1 MEIFEFELRYKSY
14 EWVSTRFN
22 LGWDQ
27 EKLLSL
33 VRKEKWWNLDK
44 ALTETSVE
52 ELHEKTEET
61 YTDFKKRMIQDSDQI
76 IKETWKSVWEYI
88 ERLEYELKVT
98 HEMWYNTY
106 FLIVEDYISRAK
118 DHEIVVGPWRW
129 SCAGSLMSYAIWVTD
144 IDPLQYD
151 LIFERFLNPARIS
164 MPDIDTDFE
173 DTQRDKVI
181 HYISDKYGS
190 NKVAHIGT
198 YMKLAA
204 KASFKDVARVM
215 WVKFTD
221 ANNIAS
227 MISEKTI
234 QESIDENKDLQKA
247 ISSDTRL
254 QKIMDYAQALEWT
267 VRQTWVHACGMI
279 IAPEDTYNYS
289 VIQHPPKSSSSRD
302 ETRVVSQYEGWTIE
316 DIGLLKMDLL
326 WLRNLSIIKN
336 TIKILKAKANQEGK
350 ALDPLFTE
358 FLDTML
364 FHPPLDDEF
373 VYKKIFWKGDTSG
386 VFQFE
391 SDGMKTWLKKLKPTE
406 FDDLI
411 AMVSLYRPGPM
422 EFIPNYIDRKHGI
435 EEVKY
440 MQLDLQ
446 SILRRQYSKEVAEE
460 ERIKMEEDLG
470 PLMNMT
476 YGIAVYQEQLMRL
489 SQSIAWFSMAEA
501 DKLRKWVGKKIAE
514 LIEKI
519 KKEFVSKAV
528 DHRNYKPE
536 TATWIYE
543 KMIEPAARYS
553 FNKSHAACYAY
564 ISYQTAYLKAHYPT
578 EFHAALL
585 RSVEEN
591 TDKLAQFI
599 DEIKLQGY
607 TIQLPWINKAFKH
620 VAAVDDEIVLG
631 FLSIKWV
638 GSEVASTI
646 ESERKNWW
654 VFKDLA
660 DFLKRTKEVISK
672 KSLESLIVSGA
683 LDEFDE
689 RWTLIANTE
698 QMLDRTKTLASG
710 GQAAWLFAA
719 TTVEWSDL
727 SLKKATPLKGLETL
741 KIERQAFKTFVSWH
755 PLDGLYPY
763 IRAKYWFASMFKDK
777 EWYGDFTMLGF
788 VKSIAKN
795 RRWDGY
801 YVKVED
807 ISWEVEF
814 FIKDKLDFTPFMI
827 MSISGYMWRRVRVDT
842 ISVFDSEELQEKA
855 KSSNKYDEIMTVSK
869 VRANRFASNSVE
881 PGKWAFQETKKEKG
895 IKWENDKEKKKEVAV
910 EVLEEIKLEKEKIN
924 EEAGQLLDIDIND
937 IPRSFKESTNPGVKM
952 RIKGIIKTNA
962 GEHVISIWQES
973 YQVNEKA
980 MKKIYELL
988 A

>member
-1 MEIFEFELRYKSY
+1 MDIFEFELRYKSY
-14 EWVSTRFN
+14 EGISTRFALN
-22 LGWDQ
+22 RDQ
-27 EKLLSL
+27 TKLLSL
-33 VRKEKWWNLDK
+33 VRKKKGWALDK
-44 ALTETSVE
+44 ALTDTSVE
-52 ELHEKTEET
+52 ELHEKTEQT
-61 YTDFKKRMIQDSDQI
+61 YTQYKRWIIKDSTQI
-76 IKETWKSVWEYI
+76 IEETGKTISEYV

-118 DHEIVVGPWRW
+118 DHKIVVGPGRW
-129 SCAGSLMSYAIWVTD
+129 SCAWSLMSYAIWVTD

-204 KASFKDVARVM
+204 KAAFKDVARVM
-215 WVKFTD
+215 GMKFTE
-221 ANNIAS
+221 ANNTAS

-234 QESIDENKDLQKA
+234 QDSIDENKDLQKA
-247 ISSDTRL
+247 IASDTRL
-254 QKIMDYAQALEWT
+254 QKIIDYAQALEGT

-279 IAPEDTYNYS
+279 IAPEDTHNYS

-302 ETRVVSQYEGWTIE
+302 ESRVVSQYEWGTIE

-326 WLRNLSIIKN
+326 GLRNLSIIKN
-336 TIKILKAKANQEGK
+336 TIKILKAKAKTEGK
-350 ALDPLFTE
+350 ELDPLFQE
-358 FLDTML
+358 FMDTML

-373 VYKKIFWKGDTSG
+373 VYKKIFWKGDTSW

-391 SDGMKTWLKKLKPTE
+391 SDGMKNRLKKLKPTE

-422 EFIPNYIDRKHGI
+422 EFIPNYIDRKHWI
-435 EEVKY
+435 EDVKY

-446 SILRRQYSKEVAEE
+446 SILTRTYSKEVADE
-460 ERIKMEEDLG
+460 ERKKMEEDLG

-501 DKLRKWVGKKIAE
+501 DKLRKWVGKKIAS

-519 KKEFVSKAV
+519 KKEFVTKAM
-528 DHRNYKPE
+528 DHRGYKPE

-607 TIQLPWINKAFKH
+607 TIQLPWVNTAFEH
-620 VAAVDDEIVLG
+620 VSAIDDEIVLG
-631 FLSIKWV
+631 FLSIKGV
-638 GSEVASTI
+638 GSEVAKAI
-646 ESERKNWW
+646 ETERLQSWS
-654 VFKDLA
+654 FTALT
-660 DFLKRTKEVISK
+660 DFLKRTKEVLSK
-672 KSLESLIVSGA
+672 KSLESLIVAGA
-683 LDEFDE
+683 LDEFED
-689 RWTLIANTE
+689 RWTLINNIW
-698 QMLDRTKTLASG
+698 QILDWTKTLEAW
-710 GQAAWLFAA
+710 GQSAGLFAA
-719 TTVEWSDL
+719 TTVEGSDL
-727 SLKKATPLKGLETL
+727 TLTNTAPLAVLDQL

-763 IRAKYWFASMFKDK
+763 IRAKYGFASMFKDK
-777 EWYGDFTMLGF
+777 EGYGDFTMLWF
-788 VKSIAKN
+788 IKSISRN
-795 RRWDGY
+795 RRWDGFF
-801 YVKVED
+801 VKVED
-807 ISWEVEF
+807 ISGEVEF
-814 FIKDKLDFTPFMI
+814 FIKDKLDFKPFMI
-827 MSISGYMWRRVRVDT
+827 MSINGYMGRRARVDS
-842 ISVFDSEELQEKA
+842 ISVFEIQDLQAKA
-855 KSSNKYDEIMTVSK
+855 ISSNRYDKAQTVSV
-869 VRANRFASNSVE
+869 VRADRFASQVKDTSKNE
-881 PGKWAFQETKKEKG
+881 FKETKAPAKPKKAQIQPET
-895 IKWENDKEKKKEVAV
+895 IVKKEVPTQTN
-910 EVLEEIKLEKEKIN
+910 KEKE
-924 EEAGQLLDIDIND
+924 LDVIANSEISLSD
-937 IPRSFKESTNPGVKM
+937 IPTSYKPPTNPWIKM
-952 RIKGIIKTNA
+952 RLQWTIKSNPWDIL
-962 GEHVISIWQES
+962 VSIGQEE
-973 YQVNEKA
+973 YKVNEKA